1 MKILVHPKAD
11 RPDQYQKE
19 MRINIWI
26 YPFVTT
32 LICSV
37 LAPLISI
44 GQCQLDQPDPIVG
57 PTVVESCGS
66 YTYTINSVVGA
77 EGYSWT
83 IPTGWVGASTDTTI
97 TVIPD
102 FTGGE
107 ISVIATSAICDPSP
121 QTFLQVGPS
130 GDGEAELCFVS
141 VDTNDWDHNVV
152 FWEWPIGDAVDSV
165 YVHYRVTANMFV
177 QIGAVSRDSLSLF
190 HDDALGHDPNVSS
203 HTYALSTKDTC
214 GNESLIT
221 NWHTTAHLFIIDS
234 ANMAWD
240 KYAINDDTT
249 VVSVYF
255 VAQDS
260 IASGGV
266 GPETDITGSEGSYID
281 FSWNNTSDV
290 EYHLEILL
298 ENEVTCGLSRTNVL
312 TPRSNK
318 DSALVSNPVGLNV
331 EEKWSTR
338 LFPNPASGFLRI
350 ESAVGNII
358 YGELRD
364 DVGRLLKHWNFDESG
379 AKVDIDL
386 GPIAAGNYLLTVFS
400 AQGTDTHRLIVK

>member
-1 MKILVHPKAD
+1 
-11 RPDQYQKE
+11 
-19 MRINIWI
+19 MRIKIWI
-26 YPFVTT
+26 PTFIIALMCLV
-32 LICSV
+32 V
-37 LAPLISI
+37 APLVSV

-57 PTVVESCGS
+57 AAVVENCVP
-66 YTYTINSVVGA
+66 YTYTINSIAGA
-77 EGYSWT
+77 ESYSWT
-83 IPTGWVGASTDTTI
+83 IPAGWTGTSTDTTI

-102 FTGGE
+102 FTSGE

-121 QTFLQVGPS
+121 ETLLQVSQS
-130 GDGEAELCFVS
+130 GNVEAELCFVS
-141 VDTNDWDHNVV
+141 VDTNEWDHNVV
-152 FWEWPIGDAVDSV
+152 FWEWPLGDAVDSV
-165 YVHYRVTANMFV
+165 FVHYRVTPNMFV
-177 QIGAVSRDSLSLF
+177 QIGGVSRDSLSLF
-190 HDDALGHDPNVSS
+190 HDIGAGHDPNMSS

-234 ANMAWD
+234 AYMAWD

-249 VVSVYF
+249 AVSVYF

-266 GPETDITGSEGSYID
+266 GPEIDITGSEGSYFD

-338 LFPNPASGFLRI
+338 LFPNPASAYFSI
-350 ESAVGNII
+350 ESAVGNIS

-364 DVGRLLKHWNFDESG
+364 DVGRLLKQWSFDEPA

-386 GPIAAGNYLLTVFS
+386 GPVAAGNYLLKVYS
-400 AQGTDTHRLIVK
+400 AQGADTHRLIVK